1 MMATIGASACT
12 SIFVGEDLAKDGN
25 PIIARSEN
33 YTNSRGKM
41 FFITPAGPYQQ
52 GEKYV
57 GCEGYGA
64 FEWTWT
70 HDNYRFISFKA
81 DNEFDPE
88 GKCPECGVAGHPS
101 YTESGTNEK
110 GVTISAT
117 ETLYGNEK
125 VTAEGVD
132 PMRQTKVDGKVG
144 IEETD
149 IPTVILS
156 EAATARE
163 GVELLLDI
171 YDDYGCYFASGAGSA
186 APAAG

>member
-1 MMATIGASACT
+1 M
-12 SIFVGEDLAKDGN
+12 
-25 PIIARSEN
+25 
-33 YTNSRGKM
+33 
-41 FFITPAGPYQQ
+41 
-52 GEKYV
+52 

-88 GKCPECGVAGHPS
+88 GKCPECGVAGHSS